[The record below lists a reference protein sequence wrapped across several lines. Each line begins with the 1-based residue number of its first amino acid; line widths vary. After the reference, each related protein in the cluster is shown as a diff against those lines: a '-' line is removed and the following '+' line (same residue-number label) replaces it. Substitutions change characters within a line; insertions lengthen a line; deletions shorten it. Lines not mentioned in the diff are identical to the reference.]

1 MMMLA
6 GRQATCCWHS
16 TPHCGIISSIVERVG
31 RYELLSPIGAGGMGA
46 VFLARDTILNRQVA
60 VKMIRPDAAPDSAN
74 REWLEQRF
82 LKEARVIAK
91 LTHPNIIAI
100 HDIGCESGTAYIV
113 MEYFPSIDLRIRTA
127 QRPLAREAI
136 LPVVRSAA
144 RALDYA
150 HAAGIVHRDI
160 KPANLLL
167 NDSGEVKITDFGIAK
182 SSTDATRTTTG
193 MILGTL
199 EYMAPEQLS
208 GAPIGPYTDQYSL
221 AAMAYHLLTGAKV
234 FASDSIAELS
244 YRILHELPAPPSRA
258 HPGLPAAAD
267 HVLARALSK
276 QPEARYPSCCAFAEA
291 LAAAFQTTAAPAPAT
306 PGPAGPRWG
315 IAAAVT
321 VFACAVIAVLLW
333 FWFPARHKEAAAVP
347 AALSRHDA
355 QIGVQALPS
364 HTTPPAA
371 SPRVKTAVPVSAATP
386 GASAQE
392 PAKLADILF
401 EPGTRDRL
409 DAGESAKLRTDAD
422 SLKSLLGLQP
432 GLTIRIE
439 GHSEGAEVLG
449 ETPERGD
456 NLVSLDRA
464 EFIRQRLIEFGLPG
478 TQLVTVGLGN
488 ANPECP
494 GTGCG
499 KTNNRVHIAPGQ

>member
-1 MMMLA
+1 
-6 GRQATCCWHS
+6 
-16 TPHCGIISSIVERVG
+16 
-31 RYELLSPIGAGGMGA
+31 MGA

-60 VKMIRPDAAPDSAN
+60 VKMIRADAAPGSVD

-113 MEYFPSIDLRIRTA
+113 MEYFPSIDLKSRA
-127 QRPLAREAI
+127 AERPLTCEAI

-234 FASDSIAELS
+234 FPSDSIAELS
-244 YRILHELPAPPSRA
+244 YRILHEVPAPPSRA

-267 HVLARALSK
+267 HVLATALSK
-276 QPEARYPSCCAFAEA
+276 QPEARYPSCCAFANA
-291 LAAAFQTTAAPAPAT
+291 LEAAFRTTAAPTSAT
-306 PGPAGPRWG
+306 PSPAGMRRG
-315 IAAAVT
+315 LAAAVA
-321 VFACAVIAVLLW
+321 VFACAASAVLLW
-333 FWFPARHKEAAAVP
+333 FWFPAGHKEAAAVP
-347 AALSRHDA
+347 AAPSSRDA
-355 QIGVQALPS
+355 QGGPRPLPS
-364 HTTPPAA
+364 HTTAPAA
-371 SPRVKTAVPVSAATP
+371 LPRVKIAVPVSAAAPGTP
-386 GASAQE
+386 AQA
-392 PAKLADILF
+392 PDKLADILF
-401 EPGTRDRL
+401 EPGSRDRL

-422 SLKSLLGLQP
+422 ALKSLLGSQP

-449 ETPERGD
+449 ETPEHGD
-456 NLVSLDRA
+456 YLVSLDRA
-464 EFIRQRLIEFGLPG
+464 EFIRQKLIEFGLPG
-478 TQLVTVGLGN
+478 AQLVTAGLGR
-488 ANPECP
+488 ANPECQ
-494 GTGCG
+494 GSGCG
-499 KTNNRVHIAPGQ
+499 KANNRVHVVAGQ